1 MPFKARGEI
10 SMAGSDKSATH
21 LSEEIVQ
28 ELELLNLFS
37 LTSTLEGLKI
47 HHEADPARIA
57 AGASL
62 FAKGLTTLP
71 DGGYLTPLGVE
82 AAEHA
87 QSAVRI
93 LRASI
98 D

>member
-1 MPFKARGEI
+1 MSLLFVVSLGLSFMVSLCFRGM
-10 SMAGSDKSATH
+10 SWWFVGG
-21 LSEEIVQ
+21 
-28 ELELLNLFS
+28 
-37 LTSTLEGLKI
+37 GLKI

-62 FAKGLTTLP
+62 CAKGLTTLP
-71 DGGYLTPLGVE
+71 DGGYLTPLGME

-93 LRASI
+93 LSASI

>member
-1 MPFKARGEI
+1 MTETNAEVSHLDQTTVDEI
-10 SMAGSDKSATH
+10 
-21 LSEEIVQ
+21 
-28 ELELLNLFS
+28 ELLTLFS

-47 HHEADPARIA
+47 HHEADAARIR

-62 FAKGLTTLP
+62 FAKGLTSQA

-87 QSAVRI
+87 QALIR
-93 LRASI
+93 LLQAP

>member
-1 MPFKARGEI
+1 M
-10 SMAGSDKSATH
+10 SGSEKSVMH
-21 LSEEIVQ
+21 LNEEIIQ
-28 ELELLNLFS
+28 ELELLSLFS
-37 LTSTLEGLKI
+37 LSSTLEGLKI

-87 QSAVRI
+87 QSVMRI